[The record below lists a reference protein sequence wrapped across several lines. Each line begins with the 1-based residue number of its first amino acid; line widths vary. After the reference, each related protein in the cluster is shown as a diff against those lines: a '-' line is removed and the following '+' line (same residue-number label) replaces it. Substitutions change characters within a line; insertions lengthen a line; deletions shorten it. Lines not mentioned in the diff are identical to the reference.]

1 MATVDVEGLKRRAL
15 AAYRAFTPAQLV
27 LAGLL
32 VVLTLVG
39 GMMFYRWVST
49 PSYAVLYSGLD
60 SKDAADVTTK
70 LTADGVSYKLT
81 GNGATV
87 EVPSGSLDKE
97 RVSLGAAGLPKGG
110 TGGWDVL
117 DKEGLTA
124 SSFRQQVDYQRA
136 LEGEI
141 AKTLQSMDGIDSA
154 SVHLVL
160 PEEKLFTDEQQ
171 HARASV
177 MLTTRQTL
185 TSDQVQAVISTVSSA
200 VPDLD
205 PTAVSVTDSDGHLLS
220 SKSGGSD
227 DQTAQQATFE
237 DSQSARAQSMLDQL
251 VGGGHSVV
259 RVSATL
265 DFDKTHS
272 TVKSVDGT
280 KSAVTGSDKTTETY
294 SSPNGSTMG
303 GIVSATTATTGTA
316 TTPGNA
322 SSYEKKSEQTT
333 TVPSEQLDDIQKA
346 TGTVQRQSVAVVLD
360 TSAKNLPPNAQ
371 VQQLVAA
378 ALGLDPKRGDTIVV
392 SSTAF
397 DTGAPAATATK
408 SSGILGGKSL
418 STIVAALMLL
428 LITGL
433 LARAARRPK
442 VSAIQLP
449 EVLPA
454 PPARTAQS
462 VALPTAE
469 RAALPAGSVPG
480 QRAGEASQVDL
491 LQAVENQP
499 DDVAHLLRGWLADS
513 GSDAR

>member
-1 MATVDVEGLKRRAL
+1 MAALDVEGLKRRAL

-39 GMMFYRWVST
+39 GMMFYRWVSA

-60 SKDAADVTTK
+60 SKDAADVTAK
-70 LTADGVSYKLT
+70 LSADGVSYKLT
-81 GNGATV
+81 GNGGTV

-110 TGGWDVL
+110 TGGWETL

-141 AKTLQSMDGIDSA
+141 AKTLQSMDGIDAA

-160 PEEKLFTDEQQ
+160 PQEKLFTDEQQ
-171 HARASV
+171 HARASI
-177 MLTTRQTL
+177 MLTTRSTL
-185 TSDQVQAVISTVSSA
+185 SSDQVQAVISTVASA

-205 PTAVSVTDSDGHLLS
+205 PSAVSVTDSDGRLLS
-220 SKSGGSD
+220 SKSGGTD
-227 DQTAQQATFE
+227 DQSAQQASFE
-237 DSQSARAQSMLDQL
+237 DAQTGRAQSMLDQL
-251 VGGGHSVV
+251 VGPGHSVV

-272 TVKSVDGT
+272 TVKTVDGK
-280 KSAVTGSDKTTETY
+280 KSAVTGTDKTSETY
-294 SSPNGSTMG
+294 SSPNGSTIG
-303 GIVSATTATTGTA
+303 GVVSATTATTGV
-316 TTPGNA
+316 PNSSGNP
-322 SSYEKKSEQTT
+322 STYDKRTEQTT
-333 TVPSEQLDDIQKA
+333 TVPSEQLDDITKA

-392 SSTAF
+392 SSTGF
-397 DTGAPAATATK
+397 DTGATAAATPKAK
-408 SSGILGGKSL
+408 SFLSGKSL
-418 STIVAALMLL
+418 STIVAAIMLL

-433 LARAARRPK
+433 LARSARRPK
-442 VSAIQLP
+442 VKAIELP

-454 PPARTAQS
+454 LPGPSSATAS
-462 VALPTAE
+462 LPTAE
-469 RAALPAGSVPG
+469 RAALPAGSIPG
-480 QRAGEASQVDL
+480 QRSADDTQVDL
-491 LQAVENQP
+491 LQAVESQP
-499 DDVAHLLRGWLADS
+499 DDVAHLLRGWLS
-513 GSDAR
+513 ESESRAR